1 MTPATAT
8 TTTTTMKRTSPTAVT
23 WPLWSTDARLVVDD
37 PDELMAAAAIADR
50 VLGEIDAAS
59 SRFRFDSEL
68 NRAAGRLP
76 HGTEVSATLALLVR
90 RALEAA
96 ALTEGS
102 VDPTLGYAMDA
113 VGYDRDIRFIEED
126 GRPIRA
132 VVSPRPGWRSVTLE
146 GRELRVPPHLALD
159 LGATAK
165 AVAADLTAARIAE
178 DLGIGVLLSLGGDIA
193 TAVPPGRSA
202 GRSWRILVQDLA
214 DDPACEILLEPGS
227 AMATSSTQ
235 KRRWRKAGERM
246 HHILD
251 PRTGRPAPQVWRTAT
266 VAATSCWAANTLS
279 TAAIVR
285 GHQAPEW
292 LAAIGAPAR
301 LVAADGVVVTLAGW
315 PSEEVPAREFPA
327 TV

>member
-1 MTPATAT
+1 MRTAASALAPATA
-8 TTTTTMKRTSPTAVT
+8 AVS
-23 WPLWSTDARLVVDD
+23 WPLWSTEARLVVDE

-68 NRAAGRLP
+68 SRAAARLP
-76 HGTEVSATLALLVR
+76 KGAEVSATLALLVR

-96 ALTEGS
+96 ALTDGS

-126 GRPIRA
+126 GRPVRA
-132 VVSPRPGWRSVTLE
+132 IVSPRPGWRSVTLE
-146 GRELRVPPHLALD
+146 GRELRVPAHLALD

-178 DLGIGVLLSLGGDIA
+178 ELGCGVLISLGGDIA
-193 TAVPPGRSA
+193 TARGPA
-202 GRSWRILVQDLA
+202 GRAPAEGWRIHVQDLP
-214 DDPACEILLEPGS
+214 DDPSCEVMLDPGS

-251 PRTGRPAPQVWRTAT
+251 PRTGRPADAVWRSVT
-266 VAATSCWAANTLS
+266 VAATSCWAANTLT

-285 GHQAPEW
+285 GAEAPEW
-292 LAAIGAPAR
+292 LTAIGAPAR
-301 LVAADGVVVTLAGW
+301 LVAHDGAVLTLAGW
-315 PSEEVPAREFPA
+315 PDPVPSE
-327 TV
+327 

>member
-1 MTPATAT
+1 VATRTAAADSAT
-8 TTTTTMKRTSPTAVT
+8 SAVS
-23 WPLWSTDARLVVDD
+23 WPIWSTEARLVVDE

-68 NRAAGRLP
+68 SRAAARLP
-76 HGTEVSATLALLVR
+76 QGTEVSAVLALLVR

-96 ALTEGS
+96 ALTDGS

-126 GRPIRA
+126 GRPVRA
-132 VVSPRPGWRSVTLE
+132 IVSPRPGWRSVTLE
-146 GRELRVPPHLALD
+146 GRELRVPAHLALD

-178 DLGIGVLLSLGGDIA
+178 ELGCGVLISLGGDIA
-193 TAVPPGRSA
+193 TARGPA
-202 GRSWRILVQDLA
+202 GHTPVDGWRIHVQDLP
-214 DDPACEILLEPGS
+214 DDPACEVMLDPGS

-251 PRTGRPAPQVWRTAT
+251 PTTGRPAEAVWRSVT
-266 VAATSCWAANTLS
+266 VAATSCWAANTLT

-285 GHQAPEW
+285 GADAPEW

-301 LVAADGVVVTLAGW
+301 LVAHDGAVLTLAGW
-315 PSEEVPAREFPA
+315 PSLPVE
-327 TV
+327 